1 MKPLAL
7 IPLLALAAGVQAQT
21 LQPQGAEIVFVSK
34 QMGVPVE
41 GRFKTF
47 TLNSFKFDPKKPETA
62 QIALTVATKS
72 AGVGTP
78 EIDAELV
85 KAEWFDAG
93 KFPEAKFVAQSAKA
107 LGGGKFELAGQF
119 TLKGQTKPM
128 SVPLVLTQA
137 GATSTASGSFTLKR
151 SDWQIGTGEWAD
163 TSIVANE
170 VTVRF
175 KFPFSG
181 MAPL

>member
-1 MKPLAL
+1 MKTFAL
-7 IPLLALAAGVQAQT
+7 LSLLALSAGVQAQT
-21 LQPQGAEIVFVSK
+21 LLPQGAEIVFVSK

-47 TLNSFKFDPKKPETA
+47 TLNSFKFDPKKPEAA
-62 QIALTVATKS
+62 QIALSVATKS
-72 AGVGTP
+72 AGVGTA
-78 EIDAELV
+78 EIDAELG
-85 KAEWFDAG
+85 KPEWFDAA
-93 KFPEAKFVAQSAKA
+93 KFPEAKFTAQSAKA
-107 LGGGKFELAGQF
+107 LGGGKFELVGQF
-119 TLKGQTKPM
+119 TLKGQTKAM
-128 SVPLVLTQA
+128 NVPLVLSQS

-151 SDWQIGTGEWAD
+151 SDWKIGTGEWAD